1 MLNLESIASAVALA
15 REYLEDM
22 ARNDKGPI
30 RFHVRGCQ
38 EGGELFD
45 RQLSTDCLY
54 TPPWGWPV
62 LDSHASTA
70 ALSEVLESFYS
81 PGMKTAILTAESPRR
96 QMDVVCDF
104 MDPHLEAPSR
114 SVDDVDVQVQGLT
127 EAVAEICAEELAP
140 GECVAVVCPDMA
152 AFSKKYDLSG
162 HMMFAQDGSETIL
175 WTGSCARN
183 GRDPQDV
190 LAAAQ
195 REYAYTHRRAWRW
208 LSPEKSLTSAMDGS
222 VSGTRTGLPSLILV
236 EKWYQ
241 PPHLR
246 RLILHCG
253 RFVSID

>member
-1 MLNLESIASAVALA
+1 MLSSEAIASAVALA
-15 REYLEDM
+15 QEYPEDA

-30 RFHVRGCQ
+30 RFHVRGYQ

-45 RQLSTDCLY
+45 RQLSADCLY

-62 LDSHASTA
+62 LDSHTSTA
-70 ALSEVLESFYS
+70 VLSETLESFYS

-96 QMDVVCDF
+96 QMEVVCDF
-104 MDPHLEAPSR
+104 MDPHLKTINRTA
-114 SVDDVDVQVQGLT
+114 DDVDVQVQGLT

-152 AFSKKYDLSG
+152 PFSKKYDLSG

-175 WTGSCARN
+175 WTGSCAKN

-195 REYAYTHRRAWRW
+195 REYACTRRRGIA
-208 LSPEKSLTSAMDGS
+208 LV
-222 VSGTRTGLPSLILV
+222 VSGKIVDFGDGRVRL
-236 EKWYQ
+236 Q
-241 PPHLR
+241 NPH
-246 RLILHCG
+246 RLAVLDIG
-253 RFVSID
+253 

>member
-152 AFSKKYDLSG
+152 AFSKKYD
-162 HMMFAQDGSETIL
+162 
-175 WTGSCARN
+175 
-183 GRDPQDV
+183 P
-190 LAAAQ
+190 
-195 REYAYTHRRAWRW
+195 
-208 LSPEKSLTSAMDGS
+208 AMDGS

>member
-1 MLNLESIASAVALA
+1 MLSSEAIASAVALA
-15 REYLEDM
+15 QEYLEDA

-30 RFHVRGCQ
+30 RFHVRGYQ

-45 RQLSTDCLY
+45 RQLSADCLY

-62 LDSHASTA
+62 LDSHTSTA
-70 ALSEVLESFYS
+70 VLSETLASFYS

-96 QMDVVCDF
+96 QMEVVCDF
-104 MDPHLEAPSR
+104 MDPHLKTINRTA
-114 SVDDVDVQVQGLT
+114 DDVDVQVQGLT

-152 AFSKKYDLSG
+152 PFSKKYDLSG

-175 WTGSCARN
+175 WTDSCAKN

-195 REYAYTHRRAWRW
+195 REYACTRRRGIA
-208 LSPEKSLTSAMDGS
+208 LV
-222 VSGTRTGLPSLILV
+222 VSGKIVDFGDGRVRL
-236 EKWYQ
+236 Q
-241 PPHLR
+241 NPH
-246 RLILHCG
+246 RLAVLDIG
-253 RFVSID
+253 

>member
-1 MLNLESIASAVALA
+1 MLNLESVASAVALA
-15 REYLEDM
+15 QKYLEDM

-30 RFHVRGCQ
+30 RFHVRGYQ

-45 RQLSTDCLY
+45 RQLSANCPY

-62 LDSHASTA
+62 LDLHASTA
-70 ALSEVLESFYS
+70 ALSEVLESFCS
-81 PGMKTAILTAESPRR
+81 PGMKTAILTAESPNR

-104 MDPHLEAPSR
+104 MDPHLEVPSR
-114 SVDDVDVQVQGLT
+114 PRDDVDVQVQGLA

-140 GECVAVVCPDMA
+140 GECIAVVCPDTA
-152 AFSKKYDLSG
+152 AFSKKYNLSG

-195 REYAYTHRRAWRW
+195 REYAYTHRRGMA
-208 LSPEKSLTSAMDGS
+208 LV
-222 VSGTRTGLPSLILV
+222 VSGKIVDFGDGRVRLRN
-236 EKWYQ
+236 
-241 PPHLR
+241 PH
-246 RLILHCG
+246 RLAVLDIG
-253 RFVSID
+253 

>member
-162 HMMFAQDGSETIL
+162 AH
-175 WTGSCARN
+175 
-183 GRDPQDV
+183 DV
-190 LAAAQ
+190 CPGWQ
-195 REYAYTHRRAWRW
+195 
-208 LSPEKSLTSAMDGS
+208 
-222 VSGTRTGLPSLILV
+222 
-236 EKWYQ
+236 
-241 PPHLR
+241 
-246 RLILHCG
+246 
-253 RFVSID
+253 

>member
-1 MLNLESIASAVALA
+1 MLNLESVASAVALA
-15 REYLEDM
+15 QEYLEDM

-45 RQLSTDCLY
+45 RQLSANCLY

-62 LDSHASTA
+62 LDLQASAA

-81 PGMKTAILTAESPRR
+81 TGMKTAILTAESPRR
-96 QMDVVCDF
+96 QMDVICDF

-114 SVDDVDVQVQGLT
+114 PTDDVDVQVQGLA
-127 EAVAEICAEELAP
+127 EAVAEICTEELAP
-140 GECVAVVCPDMA
+140 DECVAVVCPDMV

-195 REYAYTHRRAWRW
+195 REYACTRRRGMA
-208 LSPEKSLTSAMDGS
+208 LV
-222 VSGTRTGLPSLILV
+222 VSGKIVDFGDGRVRIRN
-236 EKWYQ
+236 
-241 PPHLR
+241 PH
-246 RLILHCG
+246 RLAVLDIG
-253 RFVSID
+253 